1 MSGIKP
7 PKLGNSGLLLVE
19 ILLAVAIMSL
29 MSLVILSSLIYGRE
43 STAIAGDR
51 TRAVEIANAA
61 VAAVQN
67 IAHDS
72 YSNLS
77 AYSDGTDYYL
87 DISASQWQISTS
99 VTSINTIYTPK
110 IVFSGGP
117 NGSRQAVI
125 SVSWQQTSDRI
136 GTISITTY
144 FTDWQADTAYVP
156 MMVAA
161 HG

>member
-72 YSNLS
+72 
-77 AYSDGTDYYL
+77 
-87 DISASQWQISTS
+87 
-99 VTSINTIYTPK
+99 
-110 IVFSGGP
+110 
-117 NGSRQAVI
+117 
-125 SVSWQQTSDRI
+125 
-136 GTISITTY
+136 
-144 FTDWQADTAYVP
+144 
-156 MMVAA
+156 
-161 HG
+161 